1 MLHNELGNA
10 QKYLLRKFEDG
21 THDLE
26 DQKSDSPFAYHLYL
40 KRELEKAIE
49 SGQVRKY
56 HYNFLRNLLEKTS
69 TFLGYEKWADLL
81 PRSEDGRTNPYEARM
96 INLFSHSKHS
106 AEEVTNLEDD
116 DKRMLGFLVGKI
128 NETYRFKSATVQ
140 PSETAR

>member
-1 MLHNELGNA
+1 VCC
-10 QKYLLRKFEDG
+10 R
-21 THDLE
+21 TLE

-40 KRELEKAIE
+40 KGELENAIE
-49 SGQVRKY
+49 TGQVRKY

-81 PRSEDGRTNPYEARM
+81 PRADGGRVNPYEARM

-106 AEEVTNLEDD
+106 ADEVTDLEDD

-128 NETYRFKSATVQ
+128 NETYRFKARTEQ
-140 PSETAR
+140 TAGRDD